1 MTSYQ
6 VGANCYSSTLAAA
19 QASASS
25 QVGAVVQLG
34 TKSLYVVD
42 VQAVSAT
49 SITYSLNALDNTA
62 SIVKTVPYTAQ
73 PCGLLDT
80 ADGLLLG
87 WGVAIVWLITAAIL
101 VMRRGIH
108 E

>member
-1 MTSYQ
+1 MASYQ
-6 VGANCYSSTLAAA
+6 VGSNYYSSTLAAA

-25 QVGAVVQLG
+25 QAGAVVQLG
-34 TKSLYVVD
+34 ANPYVVD

-49 SITYSLNALDNTA
+49 SITYSLNALDSTA